1 MKRRSLI
8 IIGIIPAALIIGVGT
23 WLYVTQFAPKTVM
36 QTNPDTVNCRQG
48 NVLDGVERQARF
60 TVLST
65 CEMAIGIVY
74 DMKGTKEDDG
84 DYEFSLDVEQPYKKL
99 LNDQNNSHRNG
110 MLVVEIIPKDQNL
123 PTVHIPKNDDRIEV
137 HGAWVRDNPAF
148 GWNEIHPAW
157 IVNVLQGW
165 PKPSK

>member
-1 MKRRSLI
+1 MKRKSLVI
-8 IIGIIPAALIIGVGT
+8 VAGIVAAAMIIGGGT
-23 WLYVTQFAPKTVM
+23 YIYVTQFAPQTVM
-36 QTNPDTVNCRQG
+36 QTNPDTGNCRQG

-65 CEMAIGIVY
+65 CEMAIGIVH

-110 MLVVEIIPKDQNL
+110 MLVVEIIPNDQNSAA
-123 PTVHIPKNDDRIEV
+123 TVQIPKNGDRIEV
-137 HGAWVRDNPAF
+137 HGAWVTDKPAF

-157 IVNVLQGW
+157 TAKVLT
-165 PKPSK
+165 

>member
-8 IIGIIPAALIIGVGT
+8 IIGIIPAALIIGGGT
-23 WLYVTQFAPKTVM
+23 YIYVTQFAPQTVM

-48 NVLDGVERQARF
+48 NVLDGVVRPTRF

-65 CEMAIGIVY
+65 CEMAIGTVH
-74 DMKGTKEDDG
+74 DMKGTKENDG

-110 MLVVEIIPKDQNL
+110 LLVVEIIPNDQNL
-123 PTVHIPKNDDRIEV
+123 PDVQIPKDGDRIEV
-137 HGAWVRDNPAF
+137 HGAWVTDKNAF

-157 IVNVLQGW
+157 IVKVL
-165 PKPSK
+165 K

>member
-1 MKRRSLI
+1 VKRRSLI
-8 IIGIIPAALIIGVGT
+8 IIGIIPAALIIGGGT
-23 WLYVTQFAPKTVM
+23 YIYVTQFAPQTVM
-36 QTNPDTVNCRQG
+36 QTNSDATNCRQG
-48 NVLDGVERQARF
+48 NVLDGVVRPARF

-65 CEMAIGIVY
+65 CEMAIGIVH

-110 MLVVEIIPKDQNL
+110 MLVVEIIPNDQDL
-123 PTVHIPKNDDRIEV
+123 PNVQIPKDGDRIEV
-137 HGAWVRDNPAF
+137 HGAWVTDKPAF

-157 IVNVLQGW
+157 IVKVL
-165 PKPSK
+165 K

>member
-1 MKRRSLI
+1 VKRRSLI
-8 IIGIIPAALIIGVGT
+8 IIGIIPAALIIGGGT
-23 WLYVTQFAPKTVM
+23 YIYVTQFAPQTVM
-36 QTNPDTVNCRQG
+36 QTNPDAINCRQG
-48 NVLDGVERQARF
+48 NVLDGVVRPARF

-65 CEMAIGIVY
+65 CEMAIGIVH

-110 MLVVEIIPKDQNL
+110 MLVVEIIPNDQNL
-123 PTVHIPKNDDRIEV
+123 PDVQIPKDGDRIEV
-137 HGAWVRDNPAF
+137 HGAWVTDKPAF

-157 IVNVLQGW
+157 IVKVL
-165 PKPSK
+165 K

>member
-1 MKRRSLI
+1 LKRRSLVIVAVIAAIII
-8 IIGIIPAALIIGVGT
+8 IIGGGGT
-23 WLYVTQFAPKTVM
+23 YIYVTQFAPQTVI

-48 NVLDGVERQARF
+48 NVLAGVERQARF

-65 CEMAIGIVY
+65 CEMAIGIVH

-110 MLVVEIIPKDQNL
+110 MLVVEIIPNDQNS
-123 PTVHIPKNDDRIEV
+123 PTTVQIPKNGDRIEV
-137 HGAWVRDNPAF
+137 HGAWVTDKPAF

-157 IVNVLQGW
+157 IVKVLAQ
-165 PKPSK
+165 

>member
-1 MKRRSLI
+1 MKRKSLVIVIGIVAII
-8 IIGIIPAALIIGVGT
+8 IIGGGGIY
-23 WLYVTQFAPKTVM
+23 LYVTQFAPQIVM

-60 TVLST
+60 AVLSP
-65 CEMAIGIVY
+65 CEMAIGIVH

-110 MLVVEIIPKDQNL
+110 MLVVEIIPNDQNSAA
-123 PTVHIPKNDDRIEV
+123 TVQIPKNGDRIEV
-137 HGAWVRDNPAF
+137 HGAWVTDKPAF
-148 GWNEIHPAW
+148 GWNEIHPTW
-157 IVNVLQGW
+157 IVKVLT
-165 PKPSK
+165 

>member
-8 IIGIIPAALIIGVGT
+8 IIGIIPAALIIGGGIYI
-23 WLYVTQFAPKTVM
+23 YVTQFAPQTVM
-36 QTNPDTVNCRQG
+36 QTNSDATNCRQG
-48 NVLDGVERQARF
+48 NVLDGVMRPARF

-65 CEMAIGIVY
+65 CEMAIGVVH

-110 MLVVEIIPKDQNL
+110 MLVVEIIPNDQNL
-123 PTVHIPKNDDRIEV
+123 PNVQIPKDGDRIEV
-137 HGAWVRDNPAF
+137 HGAWVTDKPAF

-157 IVNVLQGW
+157 IVKVL
-165 PKPSK
+165 K

>member
-1 MKRRSLI
+1 LKRKSSVIIVGIVAAAAI
-8 IIGIIPAALIIGVGT
+8 IIGGGT
-23 WLYVTQFAPKTVM
+23 YIYVTQFAPQTVM
-36 QTNPDTVNCRQG
+36 QMNPDTVNCRQG

-65 CEMAIGIVY
+65 CEMAIGIVH
-74 DMKGTKEDDG
+74 DMKGTKEDDS
-84 DYEFSLDVEQPYKKL
+84 DFEFSLDVEQPYKKL

-110 MLVVEIIPKDQNL
+110 MLVVEIIPNDQNL
-123 PTVHIPKNDDRIEV
+123 PTIQIPKNGDRIEV

-157 IVNVLQGW
+157 IVKVLT
-165 PKPSK
+165 

>member
-1 MKRRSLI
+1 LKRKKYLVI
-8 IIGIIPAALIIGVGT
+8 AGIVVAAILTGGGT
-23 WLYVTQFAPKTVM
+23 YIYFTQFAPQIVI
-36 QTNPDTVNCRQG
+36 QTNPDTVSCRQG

-65 CEMAIGIVY
+65 CKMAIGIVH

-99 LNDQNNSHRNG
+99 LNDQNNSHRNA

-123 PTVHIPKNDDRIEV
+123 ATVHIPKNGDRIEV

-157 IVNVLQGW
+157 IVNVL
-165 PKPSK
+165 

>member
-8 IIGIIPAALIIGVGT
+8 IIAIVPVGLIIGVGT

-48 NVLDGVERQARF
+48 NVLTNVDRPSRF

-65 CEMAIGIVY
+65 CETAAGIVH

-84 DYEFSLDVEQPYKKL
+84 DYEFTIDVEQPYKKF
-99 LNDQNNSHRNG
+99 LNDQNNAHWGGR
-110 MLVVEIIPKDQNL
+110 LVVEIIPTNQNL
-123 PTVHIPKNDDRIEV
+123 PTVQIPKNGDRIEV
-137 HGAWVRDNPAF
+137 HGVWVRDNLAF

-157 IVNVLQGW
+157 IVKIL
-165 PKPSK
+165 K